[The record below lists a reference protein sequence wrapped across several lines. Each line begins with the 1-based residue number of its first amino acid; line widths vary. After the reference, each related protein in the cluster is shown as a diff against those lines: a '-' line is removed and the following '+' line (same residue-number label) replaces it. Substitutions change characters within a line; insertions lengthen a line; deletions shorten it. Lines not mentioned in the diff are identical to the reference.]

1 MVLWRPSKNN
11 QRYAFTPLL
20 DRDEDYSS
28 EEEDDILYS
37 DAWEGLKMRN
47 QKTFRPDTPEGKL
60 SIMLLSQIK
69 LNTIYHF
76 LKFEVASTI
85 NFSY

>member
-37 DAWEGLKMRN
+37 DAWDGLKMRG
-47 QKTFRPDTPEGKL
+47 QKGFRPDSPEGK
-60 SIMLLSQIK
+60 
-69 LNTIYHF
+69 Y
-76 LKFEVASTI
+76 
-85 NFSY
+85 